1 MQLNS
6 KSTSLARDRKDFNTA
21 GITQA
26 EYIAR
31 QLQLEK
37 LIDGQRKR
45 GERPGPT
52 IRKFSWES

>member
-1 MQLNS
+1 MQLNY
-6 KSTSLARDRKDFNTA
+6 KSIRLARGRKDLDTA

-37 LIDGQRKR
+37 MIDGQRKR

>member
-6 KSTSLARDRKDFNTA
+6 KSTHLARDRKDFNTC

-37 LIDGQRKR
+37 IIDGQRKR

>member
-6 KSTSLARDRKDFNTA
+6 KSTHLARDRKVFNTC

-37 LIDGQRKR
+37 MIDGQRKR